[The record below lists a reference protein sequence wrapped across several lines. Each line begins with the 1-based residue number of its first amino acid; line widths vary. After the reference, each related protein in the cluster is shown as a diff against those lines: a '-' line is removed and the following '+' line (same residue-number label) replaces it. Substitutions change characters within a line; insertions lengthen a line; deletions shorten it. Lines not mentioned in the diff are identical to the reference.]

1 MHIVASAIHLQAQ
14 HQAQQSLDI
23 RQSLDAR
30 TGTPNARPTVTASSA
45 DQFSFSQEALSAA
58 ASAPA
63 DLDTEDGYTP
73 KDKLAVDLIRHLY
86 KLITGHDMVLRSTG
100 GLRQALESGTSA
112 PAATAAASP
121 ATSTAATGAP
131 AASGFSLDVEASA
144 TYRESESTQFSASG
158 VIHTADGKAIDFTV
172 DVNMSRT
179 FAETRQVS
187 VKAGEAAKPKVDPLV
202 LNYGGHAAELTD
214 THFAFDL
221 DSDGDSEQLAELGAG
236 SALLA
241 LDKNGNG
248 TIDNGQELFGP
259 TGGDGFAELA
269 QYDADGNGFLD
280 AADPAYDKLRLWQRD
295 GSGGS
300 TLVALGQVGIGAIYL
315 GRTATPFQLN
325 NAQNQNLGQVA
336 STGLFFREDGRAG
349 TVQQVDY
356 TV

>member
-1 MHIVASAIHLQAQ
+1 MRIAAASIHLQAQ

-30 TGTPNARPTVTASSA
+30 AGTPNARLTVTASSA
-45 DQFSFSQEALSAA
+45 DQFSFSQEALNAA

-86 KLITGHDMVLRSTG
+86 KLITGHDMVLRPAG
-100 GLRQALESGTSA
+100 GLRQALESGASA
-112 PAATAAASP
+112 PAATAAATP
-121 ATSTAATGAP
+121 PTASAP

-158 VIHTADGKAIDFTV
+158 VIHTADGKTIDFTV

-179 FAETRQVS
+179 FAETRQAS
-187 VKAGEAAKPKVDPLV
+187 LKAGEAAKPKVDPLV

-259 TGGDGFAELA
+259 TSGDGFAELA

-325 NAQNQNLGQVA
+325 TAQNQNLGQVA